1 MQLYSGQ
8 LFCWCLARACRI
20 LSAHRSDSYPHHSVR
35 LFDLDFERMV
45 IKVLSVLELFP
56 SYQQLVGRMMSIEE
70 VGCVLVLEDILDDL
84 GVLLSEA

>member
-1 MQLYSGQ
+1 
-8 LFCWCLARACRI
+8 
-20 LSAHRSDSYPHHSVR
+20 
-35 LFDLDFERMV
+35 MV